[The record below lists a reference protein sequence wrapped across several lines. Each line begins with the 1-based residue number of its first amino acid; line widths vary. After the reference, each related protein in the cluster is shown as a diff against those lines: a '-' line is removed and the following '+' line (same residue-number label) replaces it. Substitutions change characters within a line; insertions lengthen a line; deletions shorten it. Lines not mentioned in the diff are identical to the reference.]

1 MEALVRVTPARVH
14 DVVSQDPSRLAHT
27 RWHAASHEAMKRE
40 GKKKK
45 KKHSLGSNTHTWG
58 IDDALARPKKRPR
71 SSDAAAASDSSA
83 ARVKNALRSAQL
95 DKRELLLWR
104 KFGYGPSLFRQ
115 YYRAQDLMD
124 GDDELEEVEACYS
137 TALPITFRLHATDG
151 RRASSLKARLRQLRD
166 ANLVHGLE
174 WMPADEGWQA
184 TAETG
189 DAGRRE
195 KLHEA
200 VAEVVDA
207 GTSSGLLAR
216 QEAVSMLPVLVLAPH
231 LKPGDRVLD
240 VCAAPG
246 NKTMQL
252 LERVSPP
259 EDGDERGGVRGL
271 VVANDAHPGR
281 VKTLQDAIKRHVR
294 STREMESLV
303 ITCSYGQDVPVPIFD
318 DGIEGYDA
326 VLADV
331 PCSGDGTFRKDPDAL
346 RRWHPGGGNALHAT
360 QVAVARR
367 MAQLVKP
374 GGHLLYSTCS
384 LNPVEDEAVVAAI
397 LKENPEFELVKGAM
411 DAGAPGMR
419 YRPGVSTWK
428 VAEHAFKGQAG
439 TSRFDSDSESES
451 DDDVTLRWYDDYGT
465 ATAAGM
471 PATEVSM
478 WPPSQEVAKR
488 MHLERCA
495 RLLPHDQD
503 TGGFFIALLRR
514 KAKKKITEGVS
525 DASQKGECARTAA
538 ARAAGDLPDP
548 VRPLPPNEMSAI
560 AAQLGLGSS
569 SKKRLW
575 LGAGGAV
582 TLSPRSV
589 SNLTDLGPI
598 AIASAGVVALIPR
611 ASVWNEASDAAFP
624 YDLTSAGAEA
634 LARASRKRRVQV
646 VPSDLQV
653 MLAAR
658 SSGADDPSNTKEL
671 VCLTAEEMSEA
682 TRRKWRAC
690 VDDRQTGA
698 VILVLV
704 KRGKAEGD
712 PPMVVFS
719 AAGRCSEDGLML
731 SPEVTAAEASRLL
744 KDLSRV
750 AGTKRNK

>member
-1 MEALVRVTPARVH
+1 
-14 DVVSQDPSRLAHT
+14 
-27 RWHAASHEAMKRE
+27 MKRE
-40 GKKKK
+40 GKKKEK
-45 KKHSLGSNTHTWG
+45 KKAHVSSGSNG
-58 IDDALARPKKRPR
+58 APRRNDDTPPRSKKRPR
-71 SSDAAAASDSSA
+71 SSDAAAADDSS
-83 ARVKNALRSAQL
+83 RVKNALRSAQL

-115 YYRAQDLMD
+115 YYRAQGLVD
-124 GDDELEEVEACYS
+124 GEDELEEMEACYS

-151 RRASSLKARLRQLRD
+151 KRTSSLKARLRQLRD
-166 ANLVHGLE
+166 ANLVDALD

-184 TAETG
+184 MAETR

-195 KLHEA
+195 KLHDA
-200 VAEVVDA
+200 VAEVVDE
-207 GTSSGLLAR
+207 GTSTGLLAR

-231 LKPGDRVLD
+231 LRVGDVVLD

-259 EDGDERGGVRGL
+259 KDDTRRGGL

-281 VKTLQDAIKRHVR
+281 VKTLQECIERHGR

-303 ITCSYGQDVPVPIFD
+303 VTCSYGQDVPVPRFD
-318 DGIEGYDA
+318 DGVEGFDA

-346 RRWHPGGGNALHAT
+346 KRWHPGGGNALHAT

-367 MAQLVKP
+367 MAQLMKP

-384 LNPVEDEAVVAAI
+384 LNPVEDEAVVVAI

-428 VAEHAFKGQAG
+428 VAEHTFKEKDDA
-439 TSRFDSDSESES
+439 SRFDSDSDSES
-451 DDDVTLRWYDDYGT
+451 DDDVTLRWYDDYEL
-465 ATAAGM
+465 ASAAGM
-471 PATEVSM
+471 PATEPSM
-478 WPPSQEVAKR
+478 WPPSQEDAKS

-503 TGGFFIALLRR
+503 TGGFFIALLRKR
-514 KAKKKITEGVS
+514 ATKGGTAGSQRTERERV
-525 DASQKGECARTAA
+525 RAA
-538 ARAAGDLPDP
+538 ADLPDP

-569 SKKRLW
+569 TKKRLW
-575 LGAGGAV
+575 LGAKGAV
-582 TLSPRSV
+582 TLSPKSV
-589 SNLTDLGPI
+589 PNLTDLGSV

-611 ASVWNEASDAAFP
+611 ASAWNEAADATFP

-634 LARASRKRRVQV
+634 LARVSRKRRVQV
-646 VPSDLQV
+646 VLSDLQV

-658 SSGADDPSNTKEL
+658 ASGADDPSNTQEL

-682 TRRKWRAC
+682 TRKKWRSC
-690 VDDRQTGA
+690 VDDGQSGA

-704 KRGKAEGD
+704 KRGKIEGD
-712 PPMVVFS
+712 PPKVVFS

-731 SPEVTAAEASRLL
+731 SPEVTAVEAGRLL
-744 KDLSRV
+744 KELSRV
-750 AGTKRNK
+750 AGTKRMKRGFRV

>member
-1 MEALVRVTPARVH
+1 MNTEKFLSGAH
-14 DVVSQDPSRLAHT
+14 DDASHAHT
-27 RWHAASHEAMKRE
+27 RRHGASHEAMKRE
-40 GKKKK
+40 GKKKEK
-45 KKHSLGSNTHTWG
+45 KKAHVSSGSNG
-58 IDDALARPKKRPR
+58 APRRNDDTPPRSKKRPR
-71 SSDAAAASDSSA
+71 SSDAAAADDSS
-83 ARVKNALRSAQL
+83 RVKNALRSAQL

-115 YYRAQDLMD
+115 YYRAQGLVD
-124 GDDELEEVEACYS
+124 GEDELEEMEACYS

-151 RRASSLKARLRQLRD
+151 KRASSLKARLRQLRD
-166 ANLVHGLE
+166 ANLVDALD

-184 TAETG
+184 MAETR

-195 KLHEA
+195 KLHDA
-200 VAEVVDA
+200 VAEVVDE
-207 GTSSGLLAR
+207 GTSTGLLAR

-231 LKPGDRVLD
+231 LQTGDVVLD

-259 EDGDERGGVRGL
+259 KDDTRRGGL

-281 VKTLQDAIKRHVR
+281 VKTLQECIERHGR

-303 ITCSYGQDVPVPIFD
+303 VTCSYGQDVPVPRFD
-318 DGIEGYDA
+318 DGVEGFDA

-346 RRWHPGGGNALHAT
+346 KRWHPGGGNALHAT

-384 LNPVEDEAVVAAI
+384 LNPVEDEAVVVAI

-428 VAEHAFKGQAG
+428 VAEHTFKEKDDA
-439 TSRFDSDSESES
+439 SRFDSDSDSES
-451 DDDVTLRWYDDYGT
+451 DDDVTLRWYDDYEL
-465 ATAAGM
+465 ASAAGM
-471 PATEVSM
+471 PATEPSM
-478 WPPSQEVAKR
+478 WPPSQEDAKS

-503 TGGFFIALLRR
+503 TGGFFIALLRKR
-514 KAKKKITEGVS
+514 ATKGGTAGSQRTERERV
-525 DASQKGECARTAA
+525 RAA
-538 ARAAGDLPDP
+538 ADLPDP

-569 SKKRLW
+569 TKKRLW
-575 LGAGGAV
+575 LGAKGAV
-582 TLSPRSV
+582 TLSPKSV
-589 SNLTDLGPI
+589 PNLTDLGSV

-611 ASVWNEASDAAFP
+611 ASAWNEAADATFP

-634 LARASRKRRVQV
+634 LARVSRKRRVQV
-646 VPSDLQV
+646 VLSDLQV

-658 SSGADDPSNTKEL
+658 ASGADDPSNTQEL

-682 TRRKWRAC
+682 TRKKWRSC
-690 VDDRQTGA
+690 VDDGQSGA

-704 KRGKAEGD
+704 KRGKIEGD
-712 PPMVVFS
+712 PPKVVFS

-731 SPEVTAAEASRLL
+731 SPEVTAVEAGRLL
-744 KDLSRV
+744 KELSRV
-750 AGTKRNK
+750 AGTKRMKRGFRV

>member
-1 MEALVRVTPARVH
+1 
-14 DVVSQDPSRLAHT
+14 
-27 RWHAASHEAMKRE
+27 MKRE
-40 GKKKK
+40 GKKKENK
-45 KKHSLGSNTHTWG
+45 KAHVSSGSNG
-58 IDDALARPKKRPR
+58 APRRNDDTPPRSKKRPR
-71 SSDAAAASDSSA
+71 SSDAAAADDSS
-83 ARVKNALRSAQL
+83 RVKNALRSAQL

-115 YYRAQDLMD
+115 YYRAQGLVD
-124 GDDELEEVEACYS
+124 GEDELEEMEACYS

-151 RRASSLKARLRQLRD
+151 KRASSLKARLRQLRD
-166 ANLVHGLE
+166 ANLVDALD

-184 TAETG
+184 MAETR

-195 KLHEA
+195 KLHDA
-200 VAEVVDA
+200 VAEVVDE
-207 GTSSGLLAR
+207 GTSTGLLAR

-231 LKPGDRVLD
+231 LQTGDVVLD

-259 EDGDERGGVRGL
+259 KDDTRRGGL

-281 VKTLQDAIKRHVR
+281 VKTLQECIERHGR

-303 ITCSYGQDVPVPIFD
+303 VTCSYGQDVPVPRFD
-318 DGIEGYDA
+318 DGVEGFDA

-346 RRWHPGGGNALHAT
+346 KRWHPGGGNALHAT

-367 MAQLVKP
+367 MAQLMKP

-384 LNPVEDEAVVAAI
+384 LNPVEDEAVVVAI

-428 VAEHAFKGQAG
+428 VAEHTFKEKDDA
-439 TSRFDSDSESES
+439 SRFDSDSDSES
-451 DDDVTLRWYDDYGT
+451 DDDVTLRWYDDYEL
-465 ATAAGM
+465 ASAAGM
-471 PATEVSM
+471 PATEPSM
-478 WPPSQEVAKR
+478 WPPSQEDAKS

-503 TGGFFIALLRR
+503 TGGFFIALLRKR
-514 KAKKKITEGVS
+514 ATKGGTAGSQRTERERV
-525 DASQKGECARTAA
+525 RAA
-538 ARAAGDLPDP
+538 ADLPDP

-569 SKKRLW
+569 TKKRLW
-575 LGAGGAV
+575 LGAKGAV
-582 TLSPRSV
+582 TLSPKSV
-589 SNLTDLGPI
+589 PNLTDLGSV

-611 ASVWNEASDAAFP
+611 ASAWNEAADATFP

-634 LARASRKRRVQV
+634 LARVSRKRRVQV
-646 VPSDLQV
+646 VLSDLQV

-658 SSGADDPSNTKEL
+658 ASGADDPSNTQEL

-682 TRRKWRAC
+682 TRKKWRSC
-690 VDDRQTGA
+690 VDDGQSGA

-704 KRGKAEGD
+704 KRGKIEGD
-712 PPMVVFS
+712 PPKVVFS

-731 SPEVTAAEASRLL
+731 SPEVTAVEAGRLL
-744 KDLSRV
+744 KELSRV
-750 AGTKRNK
+750 AGTKRMKRGFRV

>member
-1 MEALVRVTPARVH
+1 MNTEKFLSGAH
-14 DVVSQDPSRLAHT
+14 DDASHAHT
-27 RWHAASHEAMKRE
+27 RRHGASHEAMKRE
-40 GKKKK
+40 GKKKEK
-45 KKHSLGSNTHTWG
+45 KKAHVSSGSNG
-58 IDDALARPKKRPR
+58 APRRNDDTPPRSKKRPR
-71 SSDAAAASDSSA
+71 SSDAAAADDSS
-83 ARVKNALRSAQL
+83 RVKNALRSAQL

-115 YYRAQDLMD
+115 YYRAQGLVD
-124 GDDELEEVEACYS
+124 GEDELEEMEACYS

-151 RRASSLKARLRQLRD
+151 KRASSLKARLRQLRD
-166 ANLVHGLE
+166 ANLVDALD

-184 TAETG
+184 MAETR

-195 KLHEA
+195 KLHDA
-200 VAEVVDA
+200 VAEVVDE
-207 GTSSGLLAR
+207 GTSTGLLAR

-231 LKPGDRVLD
+231 LQTGDVVLD

-259 EDGDERGGVRGL
+259 KDDTRRGGL

-281 VKTLQDAIKRHVR
+281 VKTLQECIERHGR

-303 ITCSYGQDVPVPIFD
+303 VTCSYGQDVPVPRFD
-318 DGIEGYDA
+318 DGVEGFDA

-346 RRWHPGGGNALHAT
+346 KRWHPGGGNALHAT

-367 MAQLVKP
+367 MAQLMKP

-384 LNPVEDEAVVAAI
+384 LNPVEDEAVVVAI

-428 VAEHAFKGQAG
+428 VAEHTFKEKDDA
-439 TSRFDSDSESES
+439 SRFDSDSDSES
-451 DDDVTLRWYDDYGT
+451 DDDVTLRWYDDYEL
-465 ATAAGM
+465 ASAAGM
-471 PATEVSM
+471 PATEPSM
-478 WPPSQEVAKR
+478 WPPSQEDAKS

-503 TGGFFIALLRR
+503 TGGFFIALLRKR
-514 KAKKKITEGVS
+514 ATKGGTAGSQRTERERV
-525 DASQKGECARTAA
+525 RAA
-538 ARAAGDLPDP
+538 ADLPDP

-569 SKKRLW
+569 TKKRLW
-575 LGAGGAV
+575 LGAKGAV
-582 TLSPRSV
+582 TLSPKSV
-589 SNLTDLGPI
+589 PNLTDLGSV

-611 ASVWNEASDAAFP
+611 ASAWNEAADATFP

-634 LARASRKRRVQV
+634 LARVSRKRRVQV
-646 VPSDLQV
+646 VLSDLQV

-658 SSGADDPSNTKEL
+658 ASGADDPSNTQEL

-682 TRRKWRAC
+682 TRKKWRSC
-690 VDDRQTGA
+690 VDDGQSGA

-704 KRGKAEGD
+704 KRGKIEGD
-712 PPMVVFS
+712 PPKVVFS

-731 SPEVTAAEASRLL
+731 SPEVTAVEAGRLL
-744 KDLSRV
+744 KELSRV
-750 AGTKRNK
+750 AGTKRMKRGFRV

>member
-1 MEALVRVTPARVH
+1 MDVLASARAEQRKFLSGAH
-14 DVVSQDPSRLAHT
+14 ASHAHT
-27 RWHAASHEAMKRE
+27 RRHGASHEAMKRE
-40 GKKKK
+40 GKKKEK
-45 KKHSLGSNTHTWG
+45 KKAHVSSGSNG
-58 IDDALARPKKRPR
+58 APRRNDDTPPRSKKRPR
-71 SSDAAAASDSSA
+71 SSDAAAADDSS
-83 ARVKNALRSAQL
+83 RVKNALRSAQL

-115 YYRAQDLMD
+115 YYRAQGLVD
-124 GDDELEEVEACYS
+124 GEDELEEMEACYS

-151 RRASSLKARLRQLRD
+151 KRASSLKARLRQLRD
-166 ANLVHGLE
+166 ANLVDALD

-184 TAETG
+184 MAETR

-195 KLHEA
+195 KLHDA
-200 VAEVVDA
+200 VAEVVEA
-207 GTSSGLLAR
+207 GTSTGLLAR

-231 LKPGDRVLD
+231 LQVGDVVLD

-259 EDGDERGGVRGL
+259 KDDTRRGGL

-281 VKTLQDAIKRHVR
+281 VKTLQECIERHGR

-303 ITCSYGQDVPVPIFD
+303 VTCSYGQDVPVPRFD
-318 DGIEGYDA
+318 DGVEGFDA

-346 RRWHPGGGNALHAT
+346 KRWHPGGGNALHAT

-367 MAQLVKP
+367 MARLVKP

-397 LKENPEFELVKGAM
+397 LKENPEFELVEAAM

-428 VAEHAFKGQAG
+428 VAEHTFKGKDDA
-439 TSRFDSDSESES
+439 SRFDSDSDSES
-451 DDDVTLRWYDDYGT
+451 DDDVTLRWYDDYEL
-465 ATAAGM
+465 ASAAGM
-471 PATEVSM
+471 PATEPSM
-478 WPPSQEVAKR
+478 WPPSQEDAKS

-503 TGGFFIALLRR
+503 TGGFFIALLRKR
-514 KAKKKITEGVS
+514 ATKGDTAGSQRTERERV
-525 DASQKGECARTAA
+525 RAA
-538 ARAAGDLPDP
+538 ADLPDP

-569 SKKRLW
+569 TKKRLW
-575 LGAGGAV
+575 LGAKGAV
-582 TLSPRSV
+582 TLSPKSV
-589 SNLTDLGPI
+589 PNLTDLGSVT
-598 AIASAGVVALIPR
+598 IASAGVVALIPR
-611 ASVWNEASDAAFP
+611 ASAWNEAADATFP

-634 LARASRKRRVQV
+634 LAHISRKRRVQV

-658 SSGADDPSNTKEL
+658 ASGADDPSNTQEL

-682 TRRKWRAC
+682 TRKKWRSC
-690 VDDRQTGA
+690 VDDGQPGA
-698 VILVLV
+698 VIIVLV
-704 KRGKAEGD
+704 KRGKIEGD
-712 PPMVVFS
+712 PPKVVFS

-731 SPEVTAAEASRLL
+731 SPEVTAVEAGRLL
-744 KDLSRV
+744 KELSRV
-750 AGTKRNK
+750 AGTKRKK

>member
-1 MEALVRVTPARVH
+1 M
-14 DVVSQDPSRLAHT
+14 
-27 RWHAASHEAMKRE
+27 
-40 GKKKK
+40 
-45 KKHSLGSNTHTWG
+45 
-58 IDDALARPKKRPR
+58 
-71 SSDAAAASDSSA
+71 
-83 ARVKNALRSAQL
+83 

-115 YYRAQDLMD
+115 YYRAQGLVD
-124 GDDELEEVEACYS
+124 GEDELEEMEACYS

-151 RRASSLKARLRQLRD
+151 KRASSLKARLRQLRD
-166 ANLVHGLE
+166 ANLVDALD

-184 TAETG
+184 TAETR

-195 KLHEA
+195 KLHDA
-200 VAEVVDA
+200 VAEVVDE
-207 GTSSGLLAR
+207 GTSTGLLAR

-231 LKPGDRVLD
+231 LQTGDVVLD

-259 EDGDERGGVRGL
+259 KDDTRRGGL

-281 VKTLQDAIKRHVR
+281 VKTLQECIERHGR

-303 ITCSYGQDVPVPIFD
+303 VTCSYGQDVPVPRFD
-318 DGIEGYDA
+318 DGVEGFDA

-346 RRWHPGGGNALHAT
+346 KRWHPGGGNALHAT

-367 MAQLVKP
+367 MAQLMKP

-384 LNPVEDEAVVAAI
+384 LNPVEDEAVVVAI

-428 VAEHAFKGQAG
+428 VAEHTFKEKDDA
-439 TSRFDSDSESES
+439 SRFDSDSDSES
-451 DDDVTLRWYDDYGT
+451 DDDVTLRWYDDYEL
-465 ATAAGM
+465 ASAAGM
-471 PATEVSM
+471 PATEPSM
-478 WPPSQEVAKR
+478 WPPSQEDAKS

-503 TGGFFIALLRR
+503 TGGFFIALLRKR
-514 KAKKKITEGVS
+514 ATKGGTAGSQRTERERV
-525 DASQKGECARTAA
+525 RAA
-538 ARAAGDLPDP
+538 ADLPDP

-569 SKKRLW
+569 TKKRLW
-575 LGAGGAV
+575 LGAKGAV
-582 TLSPRSV
+582 TLSPKSV
-589 SNLTDLGPI
+589 PNLTDLGSV

-611 ASVWNEASDAAFP
+611 ASAWNEAADATFP

-634 LARASRKRRVQV
+634 LARVSRKRRVQV
-646 VPSDLQV
+646 VLSDLQV

-658 SSGADDPSNTKEL
+658 ASGADDPSNTQEL

-682 TRRKWRAC
+682 TRKKWRSC
-690 VDDRQTGA
+690 VDDGQSGA

-704 KRGKAEGD
+704 KRGKIEGD
-712 PPMVVFS
+712 PPKVVFS

-731 SPEVTAAEASRLL
+731 SPEVTAVEAGRLL
-744 KDLSRV
+744 KELSRV
-750 AGTKRNK
+750 AGTKRMKRGFRV

>member
-1 MEALVRVTPARVH
+1 
-14 DVVSQDPSRLAHT
+14 
-27 RWHAASHEAMKRE
+27 MKRE
-40 GKKKK
+40 GKKKEK
-45 KKHSLGSNTHTWG
+45 KKAHVSSGSNG
-58 IDDALARPKKRPR
+58 APRRNDDTPPRSKKRPR
-71 SSDAAAASDSSA
+71 FSDAAAADDSS
-83 ARVKNALRSAQL
+83 RVKNALRSAQL

-115 YYRAQDLMD
+115 YYRAQGLVD
-124 GDDELEEVEACYS
+124 GEDELEEMEACYS

-151 RRASSLKARLRQLRD
+151 KRTSSLKARLRQLRD
-166 ANLVHGLE
+166 ANLVDALD

-184 TAETG
+184 MAETR

-195 KLHEA
+195 KLHDA
-200 VAEVVDA
+200 VAEVVDE
-207 GTSSGLLAR
+207 GTSTGLLAR

-231 LKPGDRVLD
+231 LQTGDVVLD

-259 EDGDERGGVRGL
+259 KDDTRRGGL

-281 VKTLQDAIKRHVR
+281 VKTLQECIERHGR

-303 ITCSYGQDVPVPIFD
+303 VTCSYGQDVPVPRFD
-318 DGIEGYDA
+318 DGVEGFDA

-346 RRWHPGGGNALHAT
+346 KRWHPGGGNALHAT

-367 MAQLVKP
+367 MAQLMKP

-397 LKENPEFELVKGAM
+397 LKKNPEFELVKGAM

-428 VAEHAFKGQAG
+428 VAEHTFKEKDDA
-439 TSRFDSDSESES
+439 SRFDSDSDSES
-451 DDDVTLRWYDDYGT
+451 DDDVTLRWYDDYEL
-465 ATAAGM
+465 ASAAGM
-471 PATEVSM
+471 PATEPSM
-478 WPPSQEVAKR
+478 WPPSQEDAKS

-503 TGGFFIALLRR
+503 TGGFFIALLRKR
-514 KAKKKITEGVS
+514 ATKGGTAGSQRTERERV
-525 DASQKGECARTAA
+525 RAA
-538 ARAAGDLPDP
+538 ADLPDP

-569 SKKRLW
+569 TKKRLW
-575 LGAGGAV
+575 LGAKGAV
-582 TLSPRSV
+582 TLSPKSV
-589 SNLTDLGPI
+589 PNLTDLGSV

-611 ASVWNEASDAAFP
+611 ASAWNEAADATFP

-634 LARASRKRRVQV
+634 LARVSRKRRVQV
-646 VPSDLQV
+646 VLSDLQV

-658 SSGADDPSNTKEL
+658 ASGADDPSNTQEL

-682 TRRKWRAC
+682 TRKKWRSC
-690 VDDRQTGA
+690 VDDGQSGA

-704 KRGKAEGD
+704 KRGKIEGD
-712 PPMVVFS
+712 PPKVVFS

-731 SPEVTAAEASRLL
+731 SPEMTAVEAGRLL
-744 KDLSRV
+744 KELSRV
-750 AGTKRNK
+750 AGTKRMKRGFRV

>member
-1 MEALVRVTPARVH
+1 
-14 DVVSQDPSRLAHT
+14 
-27 RWHAASHEAMKRE
+27 MKRE
-40 GKKKK
+40 GKKKEK
-45 KKHSLGSNTHTWG
+45 KKAHVSSGSNG
-58 IDDALARPKKRPR
+58 APRRNDDTPPRSKKRPR
-71 SSDAAAASDSSA
+71 SSDAAAADDSS
-83 ARVKNALRSAQL
+83 RVKNALRSAQL

-115 YYRAQDLMD
+115 YYRAQGLVD
-124 GDDELEEVEACYS
+124 GEDELEEMEACYS

-151 RRASSLKARLRQLRD
+151 KRASSLKARLRQLRD
-166 ANLVHGLE
+166 ANLVDALD

-184 TAETG
+184 MAETR

-195 KLHEA
+195 KLHDA
-200 VAEVVDA
+200 VAEVVDE
-207 GTSSGLLAR
+207 GTSTGLLAR

-231 LKPGDRVLD
+231 LQTGDVVLD

-259 EDGDERGGVRGL
+259 KDDTRRGGL

-281 VKTLQDAIKRHVR
+281 VKTLQECIERHGR

-303 ITCSYGQDVPVPIFD
+303 VTCSYGQDVPVPRFD
-318 DGIEGYDA
+318 DGVEGFDA

-346 RRWHPGGGNALHAT
+346 KRWHPGGGNALHAT

-367 MAQLVKP
+367 MAQLMKP

-384 LNPVEDEAVVAAI
+384 LNPVEDEAVVVAI

-428 VAEHAFKGQAG
+428 VAEHTFKEKDDA
-439 TSRFDSDSESES
+439 SRFDSDSDSES
-451 DDDVTLRWYDDYGT
+451 DDDVTLRWYDDYEL
-465 ATAAGM
+465 ASAAGM
-471 PATEVSM
+471 PATEPSM
-478 WPPSQEVAKR
+478 WPPSQEDAKS

-503 TGGFFIALLRR
+503 TGGFFIALLRKR
-514 KAKKKITEGVS
+514 ATKGGTAGSQRTERERV
-525 DASQKGECARTAA
+525 RAA
-538 ARAAGDLPDP
+538 ADLPDP

-569 SKKRLW
+569 TKKRLW
-575 LGAGGAV
+575 LGAKGAV
-582 TLSPRSV
+582 TLSPKSV
-589 SNLTDLGPI
+589 PNLTDLGSV

-611 ASVWNEASDAAFP
+611 ASAWNEAADATFP

-634 LARASRKRRVQV
+634 LARVSRKRRVQV
-646 VPSDLQV
+646 VLSDLQV

-658 SSGADDPSNTKEL
+658 ASGADDPSNTQEL

-682 TRRKWRAC
+682 TRKKWRSC
-690 VDDRQTGA
+690 VDDGQSGA

-704 KRGKAEGD
+704 KRGKIEGD
-712 PPMVVFS
+712 PPKVVFS

-731 SPEVTAAEASRLL
+731 SPEVTAVEAGRLL
-744 KDLSRV
+744 KELSRV
-750 AGTKRNK
+750 AGTKRMKRGFRV

>member
-1 MEALVRVTPARVH
+1 
-14 DVVSQDPSRLAHT
+14 
-27 RWHAASHEAMKRE
+27 MKRE
-40 GKKKK
+40 GKKKEK
-45 KKHSLGSNTHTWG
+45 KKAHVSSGSNG
-58 IDDALARPKKRPR
+58 APRRNDDTPPRSKKRPR
-71 SSDAAAASDSSA
+71 SSDAAAADDSS
-83 ARVKNALRSAQL
+83 RVKNALRSAQL

-115 YYRAQDLMD
+115 YYRAQGLVD
-124 GDDELEEVEACYS
+124 GEDELEEMEACYS

-151 RRASSLKARLRQLRD
+151 KRASSLKARLRQLRD
-166 ANLVHGLE
+166 ANLVDALD

-184 TAETG
+184 MAETR

-195 KLHEA
+195 KLHDA
-200 VAEVVDA
+200 VAEVVDE
-207 GTSSGLLAR
+207 GTSTGLLAR

-231 LKPGDRVLD
+231 LQTGDVVLD

-259 EDGDERGGVRGL
+259 KDDTRRGGL

-281 VKTLQDAIKRHVR
+281 VKTLQECIERHGR

-303 ITCSYGQDVPVPIFD
+303 VTCSYGQDVPVPRFD
-318 DGIEGYDA
+318 DGVEGFDA

-346 RRWHPGGGNALHAT
+346 KRWHPGGGNALHAT

-367 MAQLVKP
+367 MAQLMKP

-384 LNPVEDEAVVAAI
+384 LNPVEDEAVVVAI

-428 VAEHAFKGQAG
+428 VAEHTFKEKDDA
-439 TSRFDSDSESES
+439 SRFDSDSDSES
-451 DDDVTLRWYDDYGT
+451 DDDVTLRWYDDYEL
-465 ATAAGM
+465 ASAAGM
-471 PATEVSM
+471 PATEPSM
-478 WPPSQEVAKR
+478 WPPSQEDAKS

-503 TGGFFIALLRR
+503 TGGFFIALLRKR
-514 KAKKKITEGVS
+514 ATKGGTAGSQRTERERV
-525 DASQKGECARTAA
+525 RAA
-538 ARAAGDLPDP
+538 ADLPDP

-569 SKKRLW
+569 TKKRLW
-575 LGAGGAV
+575 LGAKGAV
-582 TLSPRSV
+582 TLSPKSV
-589 SNLTDLGPI
+589 PNLTDLGSV

-611 ASVWNEASDAAFP
+611 ASAWNEAADATFP

-634 LARASRKRRVQV
+634 LARVSRKRRVQV
-646 VPSDLQV
+646 VLSDLQV

-658 SSGADDPSNTKEL
+658 ASGADDPSNTQEL

-682 TRRKWRAC
+682 TRKKWRSC
-690 VDDRQTGA
+690 VDDGQSGA

-704 KRGKAEGD
+704 KRGKIEGD
-712 PPMVVFS
+712 PPKVVFS

-731 SPEVTAAEASRLL
+731 SPEVTAVEAGRLL
-744 KDLSRV
+744 KELSRV
-750 AGTKRNK
+750 AGTKRMKRGFRA

>member
-1 MEALVRVTPARVH
+1 
-14 DVVSQDPSRLAHT
+14 
-27 RWHAASHEAMKRE
+27 MKRE
-40 GKKKK
+40 GKKKENK
-45 KKHSLGSNTHTWG
+45 KAHVSSGSNG
-58 IDDALARPKKRPR
+58 APRRNDDTPPRSKKRPR
-71 SSDAAAASDSSA
+71 SSDAAAADDSS
-83 ARVKNALRSAQL
+83 RVKNALRSAQL

-115 YYRAQDLMD
+115 YYRAQGLVD
-124 GDDELEEVEACYS
+124 GEDELEEMEACYS

-151 RRASSLKARLRQLRD
+151 KRASSLKARLRQLRD
-166 ANLVHGLE
+166 ANLVDALD

-184 TAETG
+184 MAETR

-195 KLHEA
+195 KLHDA
-200 VAEVVDA
+200 VAEVVDE
-207 GTSSGLLAR
+207 GTSTGLLAR

-231 LKPGDRVLD
+231 LQTGDVVLD

-259 EDGDERGGVRGL
+259 KDDTRRGGL

-281 VKTLQDAIKRHVR
+281 VKTLQECIERHGR

-303 ITCSYGQDVPVPIFD
+303 VTCSYGQDVPVPRFD
-318 DGIEGYDA
+318 DGVEGFDA

-346 RRWHPGGGNALHAT
+346 KRWHPGGGNALHAT

-367 MAQLVKP
+367 MAQLMKP

-428 VAEHAFKGQAG
+428 VAEHTFKEKDDA
-439 TSRFDSDSESES
+439 SRFDSDSDSES
-451 DDDVTLRWYDDYGT
+451 DDDVTLRWYDDYEL
-465 ATAAGM
+465 ASAAGM
-471 PATEVSM
+471 PATEPSM
-478 WPPSQEVAKR
+478 WPPSQEDAKS

-503 TGGFFIALLRR
+503 TGGFFIALLRKR
-514 KAKKKITEGVS
+514 ATKGGTAGSQRTERERV
-525 DASQKGECARTAA
+525 RAA
-538 ARAAGDLPDP
+538 ADLPDP

-569 SKKRLW
+569 TKKRLW
-575 LGAGGAV
+575 LGAKGAV
-582 TLSPRSV
+582 TLSPKSV
-589 SNLTDLGPI
+589 PNLTDLGSV

-611 ASVWNEASDAAFP
+611 ASAWNEAADATFP

-634 LARASRKRRVQV
+634 LARVSRKRRVQV
-646 VPSDLQV
+646 VLSDLQV

-658 SSGADDPSNTKEL
+658 ASGADDPSNTQEL

-682 TRRKWRAC
+682 TRKKWRSC
-690 VDDRQTGA
+690 VDDGQSGA

-704 KRGKAEGD
+704 KRGKIEGD
-712 PPMVVFS
+712 PPKVVFS

-731 SPEVTAAEASRLL
+731 SPEVTAVEAGRLL
-744 KDLSRV
+744 KELSRV
-750 AGTKRNK
+750 AGTKRMKRGFRV

>member
-1 MEALVRVTPARVH
+1 
-14 DVVSQDPSRLAHT
+14 
-27 RWHAASHEAMKRE
+27 MKRE
-40 GKKKK
+40 GKKKEK
-45 KKHSLGSNTHTWG
+45 KKAHVSSGSNG
-58 IDDALARPKKRPR
+58 APRRNDDTPPRSKKRPR
-71 SSDAAAASDSSA
+71 SSDAAAADDSS
-83 ARVKNALRSAQL
+83 RVKNALRSAQL

-115 YYRAQDLMD
+115 YYRAQGLVD
-124 GDDELEEVEACYS
+124 GEDELEEMEACYS

-151 RRASSLKARLRQLRD
+151 KRTSSLKARLRQLRD
-166 ANLVHGLE
+166 ANLVDALD

-184 TAETG
+184 MAETR

-195 KLHEA
+195 KLHDA
-200 VAEVVDA
+200 VAEVVDE
-207 GTSSGLLAR
+207 GTSTGLLAR

-231 LKPGDRVLD
+231 LQTGDVVLD

-259 EDGDERGGVRGL
+259 KDDTRRGGL

-281 VKTLQDAIKRHVR
+281 VKTLQECIERHGR

-303 ITCSYGQDVPVPIFD
+303 VTCSYGQDVPVPRFD
-318 DGIEGYDA
+318 DGVEGFDA

-346 RRWHPGGGNALHAT
+346 KRWHPGGGNALHAT

-367 MAQLVKP
+367 MAQLMKP

-384 LNPVEDEAVVAAI
+384 LNPVEDEAVVVAI

-428 VAEHAFKGQAG
+428 VAEHTFKEKDDA
-439 TSRFDSDSESES
+439 SRFDSDSDSES
-451 DDDVTLRWYDDYGT
+451 DDDVTLRWYDDYEL
-465 ATAAGM
+465 ASAAGM
-471 PATEVSM
+471 PATEPSM
-478 WPPSQEVAKR
+478 WPPSQEDAKS

-503 TGGFFIALLRR
+503 TGGFFIALLRKR
-514 KAKKKITEGVS
+514 ATKGGTAGSQRTERERV
-525 DASQKGECARTAA
+525 RAA
-538 ARAAGDLPDP
+538 ADLPDP

-569 SKKRLW
+569 TKKRLW
-575 LGAGGAV
+575 LGAKGAV
-582 TLSPRSV
+582 TLSPKSV
-589 SNLTDLGPI
+589 PNLTDLGSV

-611 ASVWNEASDAAFP
+611 ASAWNEAADATFP

-634 LARASRKRRVQV
+634 LARVSRKRRVQV
-646 VPSDLQV
+646 VLSDLQV

-658 SSGADDPSNTKEL
+658 ASGADDPSNTQEL

-682 TRRKWRAC
+682 TRKKWRSC
-690 VDDRQTGA
+690 VDDGQSGA

-704 KRGKAEGD
+704 KRGKIEGD
-712 PPMVVFS
+712 PPKVVFS

-731 SPEVTAAEASRLL
+731 SPEVTAVEAGRLL
-744 KDLSRV
+744 KELSRV
-750 AGTKRNK
+750 AGTKRMKRGFRV

>member
-1 MEALVRVTPARVH
+1 MNTEKFLSGAH
-14 DVVSQDPSRLAHT
+14 DDASHAHT
-27 RWHAASHEAMKRE
+27 RRHGASHEAMKRE
-40 GKKKK
+40 GKKKEK
-45 KKHSLGSNTHTWG
+45 KKAHVSSGSNG
-58 IDDALARPKKRPR
+58 APRRNDDTPPRSKKRPR
-71 SSDAAAASDSSA
+71 FSDAAAADDSS
-83 ARVKNALRSAQL
+83 RVKNALRSAQL

-115 YYRAQDLMD
+115 YYRAQGLVD
-124 GDDELEEVEACYS
+124 GEDELEEMEACYS

-151 RRASSLKARLRQLRD
+151 KRASSLKARLRQLRD
-166 ANLVHGLE
+166 ANLVDALD

-184 TAETG
+184 MAETR

-195 KLHEA
+195 KLHDA
-200 VAEVVDA
+200 VAEVVDE
-207 GTSSGLLAR
+207 GTSTGLLAR

-231 LKPGDRVLD
+231 LQTGDVVLD

-259 EDGDERGGVRGL
+259 KDDTRRGGL

-281 VKTLQDAIKRHVR
+281 VKTLQECIERHGR

-303 ITCSYGQDVPVPIFD
+303 VTCSYGQDVPVPRFD
-318 DGIEGYDA
+318 DGVEGFDA

-346 RRWHPGGGNALHAT
+346 KRWHPGGGNALHAT

-367 MAQLVKP
+367 MAQLMKP

-384 LNPVEDEAVVAAI
+384 LNPVEDEAVVVAI

-428 VAEHAFKGQAG
+428 VAEHTFKEKDDA
-439 TSRFDSDSESES
+439 SRFDSDSDSES
-451 DDDVTLRWYDDYGT
+451 DDDVTLRWYDDYEL
-465 ATAAGM
+465 ASAAGM
-471 PATEVSM
+471 PATEPSM
-478 WPPSQEVAKR
+478 WPPSQEDAKS

-503 TGGFFIALLRR
+503 TGGFFIALLRKR
-514 KAKKKITEGVS
+514 ATKGGTAGSQRTERERV
-525 DASQKGECARTAA
+525 RAA
-538 ARAAGDLPDP
+538 ADLPDP

-569 SKKRLW
+569 TKKRLW
-575 LGAGGAV
+575 LGAKGAV
-582 TLSPRSV
+582 TLSPKSV
-589 SNLTDLGPI
+589 PNLTDLGSV

-611 ASVWNEASDAAFP
+611 ASAWNEAADATFP

-634 LARASRKRRVQV
+634 LARVSRKRRVQV
-646 VPSDLQV
+646 VLSDLQV

-658 SSGADDPSNTKEL
+658 ASGADDPSNTQEL

-682 TRRKWRAC
+682 TRKKWRSC
-690 VDDRQTGA
+690 VDDGQSGA

-704 KRGKAEGD
+704 KRGKIEGD
-712 PPMVVFS
+712 PPKVVFS

-731 SPEVTAAEASRLL
+731 SPEVTAVEAGRLL
-744 KDLSRV
+744 KELSRV
-750 AGTKRNK
+750 AGTKRMKRGFRV

>member
-1 MEALVRVTPARVH
+1 
-14 DVVSQDPSRLAHT
+14 
-27 RWHAASHEAMKRE
+27 MKRE
-40 GKKKK
+40 GKKKEK
-45 KKHSLGSNTHTWG
+45 KKAHVSSGSNG
-58 IDDALARPKKRPR
+58 APRRNDDTPPRSKKRPR
-71 SSDAAAASDSSA
+71 SSDAAAADDSS
-83 ARVKNALRSAQL
+83 RVKNALRSAQL

-115 YYRAQDLMD
+115 YYRAQGLVD
-124 GDDELEEVEACYS
+124 GEDELEEMEACYS

-151 RRASSLKARLRQLRD
+151 KRASSLKARLRQLRD
-166 ANLVHGLE
+166 ANLVDALD

-184 TAETG
+184 TAETR

-195 KLHEA
+195 KLHDA
-200 VAEVVDA
+200 VAEVVDE
-207 GTSSGLLAR
+207 GTSTGLLAR

-231 LKPGDRVLD
+231 LQTGDVVLD

-259 EDGDERGGVRGL
+259 KDDTRRGGL

-281 VKTLQDAIKRHVR
+281 VKTLQECIERHGR

-303 ITCSYGQDVPVPIFD
+303 VTCSYGQDVPVPRFD
-318 DGIEGYDA
+318 DGVEGFDA

-346 RRWHPGGGNALHAT
+346 KRWHPGGGNALHAT

-367 MAQLVKP
+367 MAQLMKP

-384 LNPVEDEAVVAAI
+384 LNPVEDEAVVVAI

-428 VAEHAFKGQAG
+428 VAEHTFKEKDDA
-439 TSRFDSDSESES
+439 SRFDSDSDSES
-451 DDDVTLRWYDDYGT
+451 DDDVTLRWYDDYEL
-465 ATAAGM
+465 ASAAGM
-471 PATEVSM
+471 PATEPSM
-478 WPPSQEVAKR
+478 WPPSQEDAKS

-503 TGGFFIALLRR
+503 TGGFFIALLRKR
-514 KAKKKITEGVS
+514 ATKGGTAGSQRTERERV
-525 DASQKGECARTAA
+525 RAA
-538 ARAAGDLPDP
+538 ADLPDP

-569 SKKRLW
+569 TKKRLW
-575 LGAGGAV
+575 LGAKGAV
-582 TLSPRSV
+582 TLSPKSV
-589 SNLTDLGPI
+589 PNLTDLGSV

-611 ASVWNEASDAAFP
+611 ASAWNEAADATFP

-634 LARASRKRRVQV
+634 LVRVSRKRRVQV
-646 VPSDLQV
+646 VLSDLQV

-658 SSGADDPSNTKEL
+658 ASGADDPSNTQEL

-682 TRRKWRAC
+682 TRKKWRSC
-690 VDDRQTGA
+690 VDDGQSGA

-704 KRGKAEGD
+704 KRGKIEGD
-712 PPMVVFS
+712 PPKVVFS

-731 SPEVTAAEASRLL
+731 SPEVTAVEAGRLL
-744 KDLSRV
+744 KELSRV
-750 AGTKRNK
+750 AGTKRMKRGFRV

>member
-1 MEALVRVTPARVH
+1 
-14 DVVSQDPSRLAHT
+14 
-27 RWHAASHEAMKRE
+27 MKRE
-40 GKKKK
+40 GKKKEK
-45 KKHSLGSNTHTWG
+45 KKAHVSSGSNG
-58 IDDALARPKKRPR
+58 APRRNDDTPPRSKKRPR
-71 SSDAAAASDSSA
+71 FSDAAAADDSS
-83 ARVKNALRSAQL
+83 RVKNALRSAQL

-115 YYRAQDLMD
+115 YYRAQGLVD
-124 GDDELEEVEACYS
+124 GEDELEEMEACYS

-151 RRASSLKARLRQLRD
+151 KRASSLKARLRQLRD
-166 ANLVHGLE
+166 ANLVDALD

-184 TAETG
+184 MAETR

-195 KLHEA
+195 KLHDA
-200 VAEVVDA
+200 VAEVVDE
-207 GTSSGLLAR
+207 GTSTGLLAR

-231 LKPGDRVLD
+231 LQTGDVVLD

-259 EDGDERGGVRGL
+259 KDDTRRGGL

-281 VKTLQDAIKRHVR
+281 VKTLQECIERHGR

-303 ITCSYGQDVPVPIFD
+303 VTCSYGQDVPVPRFD
-318 DGIEGYDA
+318 DGVEGFDA

-346 RRWHPGGGNALHAT
+346 KRWHPGGGNALHAT

-367 MAQLVKP
+367 MAQLMKP

-384 LNPVEDEAVVAAI
+384 LNPVEDEAVVVAI

-428 VAEHAFKGQAG
+428 VAEHTFKEKDDA
-439 TSRFDSDSESES
+439 SRFDSDSDSES
-451 DDDVTLRWYDDYGT
+451 DDDVTLRWYDDYEL
-465 ATAAGM
+465 ASAAGM
-471 PATEVSM
+471 PATEPSM
-478 WPPSQEVAKR
+478 WPPSQEDAKS

-503 TGGFFIALLRR
+503 TGGFFIALLRKR
-514 KAKKKITEGVS
+514 ATKGGTAGSQRTERERV
-525 DASQKGECARTAA
+525 RAA
-538 ARAAGDLPDP
+538 ADLPDP

-569 SKKRLW
+569 TKKRLW
-575 LGAGGAV
+575 LGAKGAV
-582 TLSPRSV
+582 TLSPKSV
-589 SNLTDLGPI
+589 PNLTDLGSV

-611 ASVWNEASDAAFP
+611 ASAWNEAADATFP

-634 LARASRKRRVQV
+634 LARVSRKRRVQV
-646 VPSDLQV
+646 VLSDLQV

-658 SSGADDPSNTKEL
+658 ASGADDPSNTQEL

-682 TRRKWRAC
+682 TRKKWRSC
-690 VDDRQTGA
+690 VDDGQSGA

-704 KRGKAEGD
+704 KRGKIEGD
-712 PPMVVFS
+712 PPKVVFS

-731 SPEVTAAEASRLL
+731 SPEVTAVEAGRLL
-744 KDLSRV
+744 KELSRV
-750 AGTKRNK
+750 AGTKRMKRGFRV